1 MDSDKFLKLIEM
13 LERES
18 AARVASEAARI
29 SENLAFQQAIS
40 DIQASNQQTI
50 RQLNETIIGLNAT
63 IGSLMEEIRL
73 LKGPK
78 KNSHNSSVPPSR
90 DENRPVRK
98 TNSLRKSSGKK
109 PGGQKGHDGH
119 TLLMSGSPD
128 SIEDH
133 TPQFCN
139 CCGLGLDAVEGKLLN
154 RRQVIDIPAVLP
166 TCREHRI
173 FAKRCSCGHTTACSF
188 PDGVNAPV
196 SYGPNTHAQIAYLH
210 TRQYMPV
217 ARVAEHFRVLY
228 NMAISQGT
236 VCNILGRFAD
246 KALSAHELIK
256 TRVAAATV
264 VGADETGMKINA
276 KKNWFWT
283 WQSKFATYIVAA
295 KNRAYQT
302 VTDHFPLGFP
312 DAILVHDCW
321 SSHLATTSKGHQLCI
336 AHLLRELNYF
346 KQKYSCLWAGK
357 IFELF
362 MRALELK
369 KELQPGQYGKPIK
382 ERSEIEA
389 ALSELCTGAIDPAY
403 PDVLTFQKRI
413 LRHRDHILTFLYQ
426 YDVPAHN
433 NASEQAIRNVKVK
446 LKVSGMFKSFSGANI
461 YAIIRSITDTCIKN
475 NQNIINAF
483 RNIAQ
488 N

>member
-1 MDSDKFLKLIEM
+1 M

-18 AARVASEAARI
+18 AARVASEVARL
-29 SENLAFQQAIS
+29 SENSAFQQTLL

-50 RQLNETIIGLNAT
+50 EQLNATIIGLHAT

-78 KNSHNSSVPPSR
+78 KNSHNSSIPPSK
-90 DENRPVRK
+90 DENRPLKK
-98 TNSLRKSSGKK
+98 TNSLRKPSGKK
-109 PGGQKGHDGH
+109 PGGQQGHDGN
-119 TLLMSGSPD
+119 TLLMSSSVD
-128 SIEDH
+128 IIEHH

-166 TCREHRI
+166 TYTEHRI
-173 FAKRCSCGHTTACSF
+173 FAKSCSCGHTTAGSF
-188 PDGVNAPV
+188 PNGVNAPV
-196 SYGPNTHAQIAYLH
+196 SYGTNTHAQIAYLH

-217 ARVAEHFRVLY
+217 ARIAEHFRVLY

-236 VCNILGRFAD
+236 ICNILGRFAD
-246 KALSAHELIK
+246 KAVSAYELIK
-256 TRVAAATV
+256 TKVAAAAV
-264 VGADETGMKINA
+264 VGADETGMKING

-295 KNRAYQT
+295 TNRAYQT

-312 DAILVHDCW
+312 NAILVHDCW
-321 SSHLATTSKGHQLCI
+321 SSHLSTTAQGHQLCI

-346 KQKYSCLWAGK
+346 KQKYNCLWSGK

-362 MRALELK
+362 MQALQLK
-369 KELQPGQYGKPIK
+369 KKLQPDQYGKPIK

-389 ALSELCTGAIDPAY
+389 TLSELCTRAIDPAY
-403 PDVLTFQKRI
+403 PEVLTFQKRI
-413 LRHRDHILTFLYQ
+413 LKHRDHILTFLYE
-426 YDVPAHN
+426 YEVPAHN

-475 NQNIINAF
+475 NQNILNAF
-483 RNIAQ
+483 TNIAKS
-488 N
+488 